1 MAAASGGAEVRRLLF
16 VGGPL
21 HGQVHPVSDDM
32 TFDAPDEDETVY
44 GRVTFGG
51 THMMVSDP
59 RWDEL
64 LVRDAMF
71 AFFAEQSKRVVE
83 GDA

>member
-1 MAAASGGAEVRRLLF
+1 MRRLLF

-21 HGQVHPVSDDM
+21 HGQVHPVSDDQ
-32 TFDAPDEDETVY
+32 TFEAPDEAETVY
-44 GRVTFGG
+44 GRVMFGG
-51 THMMVSDP
+51 THMMVTG

-64 LVRDAMF
+64 SVRDSMF
-71 AFFAEQSKRVVE
+71 KFFAEQSRRVVE